1 MPFQRYIA
9 LTVPQS
15 RLPLRSTMLQQLLL
29 LTMFRTNEDY
39 HRIRGPN
46 CPQSALKVFHL
57 MMRQQ
62 RCIEYSSFFYF
73 YYFCLISNSTL
84 KLGKRVQKKE
94 ILSSSLCLVDKTK
107 IVKSKRRPYT
117 TYLPMNCTLGR
128 GKKFFLVHCASCR
141 AM

>member
-9 LTVPQS
+9 LTVPRS

-62 RCIEYSSFFYF
+62 RYIECSSFFYF
-73 YYFCLISNSTL
+73 YNFCLISNSTL
-84 KLGKRVQKKE
+84 KLGKKVQKKE
-94 ILSSSLCLVDKTK
+94 ILSSSLCLVHKTK
-107 IVKSKRRPYT
+107 IVKVKEGPIQQ
-117 TYLPMNCTLGR
+117 YLPKNCTLGR
-128 GKKFFLVHCASCR
+128 GRKFFSPLCIL
-141 AM
+141 

>member
-9 LTVPQS
+9 LTVPRS

-62 RCIEYSSFFYF
+62 RYIECSSFFYF
-73 YYFCLISNSTL
+73 YNFCLISNSTL
-84 KLGKRVQKKE
+84 KLGKKVQKKE
-94 ILSSSLCLVDKTK
+94 ILSSSLCMVHKTK
-107 IVKSKRRPYT
+107 IVKVKEGPKQTVSTKE
-117 TYLPMNCTLGR
+117 LHFGE
-128 GKKFFLVHCASCR
+128 GEEIF
-141 AM
+141 

>member
-9 LTVPQS
+9 LTVPRS

-62 RCIEYSSFFYF
+62 RYIECSSFFYF
-73 YYFCLISNSTL
+73 YNFCLISNSTL
-84 KLGKRVQKKE
+84 KLGKKVQKKE

-107 IVKSKRRPYT
+107 IFKSKRRPYT
-117 TYLPMNCTLGR
+117 TLSTNELHFGE
-128 GKKFFLVHCASCR
+128 GEEIF
-141 AM
+141 

>member
-9 LTVPQS
+9 LTVPRS

-73 YYFCLISNSTL
+73 YNFCLISNSTL
-84 KLGKRVQKKE
+84 KLGKKVQKKE
-94 ILSSSLCLVDKTK
+94 ILSSSLRLVHKTK
-107 IVKSKRRPYT
+107 IVKVKEGPIQQ
-117 TYLPMNCTLGR
+117 YLPKNCTLGR
-128 GKKFFLVHCASCR
+128 GRRIFSPLCIL
-141 AM
+141 